1 MNPHR
6 FCVDLRSFCEDYC
19 EATGAK
25 LLILLKAVRE
35 GCGETGSKLLILL
48 ENCASA
54 WFSEKSGTG
63 RKKALGISP
72 VGRAVCVTERLMLF
86 LSLDRSFPI

>member
-1 MNPHR
+1 VDPHG
-6 FCVDLRSFCEDYC
+6 FCVDLRSFWENYC

-25 LLILLKAVRE
+25 LLILLKAVTA
-35 GCGETGSKLLILL
+35 GCGATGSKLLILL

-63 RKKALGISP
+63 RKKALGGSP
-72 VGRAVCVTERLMLF
+72 ATERLMSF
-86 LSLDRSFPI
+86 MSLDRSFPI